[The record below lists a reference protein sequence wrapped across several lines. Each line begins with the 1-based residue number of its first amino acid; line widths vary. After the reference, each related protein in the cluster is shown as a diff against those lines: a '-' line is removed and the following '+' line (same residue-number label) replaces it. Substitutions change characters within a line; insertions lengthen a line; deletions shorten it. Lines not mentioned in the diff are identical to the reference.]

1 MQPMF
6 TAALLT
12 TERYASNFSVHQ
24 EMNGYTPTHTKY
36 YYSVIK
42 KERSAI
48 CSNTDRLGRHL
59 NEISQRKTNIV

>member
-1 MQPMF
+1 MQPTF

-24 EMNGYTPTHTKY
+24 EMNGYTPTHTKE

-59 NEISQRKTNIV
+59 NETSQRKTNIV

>member
-1 MQPMF
+1 MF

-48 CSNTDRLGRHL
+48 CSNTDRLGFL
-59 NEISQRKTNIV
+59 